1 MNMRLNEFKPETVS
15 SIHINRSSLSSNI
28 FSSSYDQPSADLIN
42 CTLLKSPEKYSHA
55 SKFTKHLSF
64 MTLEGDTVLQIQKWQ
79 DAIISTFF
87 QYLSTNRIW
96 PEYKYLKEEHHDI
109 SSFIIQPDTYPKFTT
124 AKKL

>member
-1 MNMRLNEFKPETVS
+1 MRTNNKFSTNIKRSKTKLEETMKMKANGFKYETYSSVDMKLLTLN
-15 SIHINRSSLSSNI
+15 SIKYH
-28 FSSSYDQPSADLIN
+28 SSYDQPSADLIN

-87 QYLSTNRIW
+87 QYLSTN
-96 PEYKYLKEEHHDI
+96 K
-109 SSFIIQPDTYPKFTT
+109 S
-124 AKKL
+124 